1 MTTIAP
7 EILNNYKKT
16 FEDNKQSEPV
26 SIYELVG
33 KELKQLEL
41 RNEDEEIVQ
50 AEDFFTVM
58 VEDLNEFEE
67 KSWSKGNGYK
77 TPKFPMISDKLEGLD
92 SGLYL
97 LPAESNAGKSAMMMN
112 IVEDLVM
119 CQENKLFGLYFS
131 LDDSK
136 HEIIPR
142 LIAMR
147 EGIRIG
153 TVAKPQRA
161 QNMINE
167 NHEEAQ
173 LLIDELAKRE
183 AGINN
188 LKANSNRFMIV
199 DSTKVKTLD
208 EMKAYIERVYNYV
221 KAIDPEMNL
230 VVAIDSIKDIRL
242 DDHYNIKTTNEAS
255 DFIAREVKHWTV
267 EFDMPIFSSVHL
279 RKLNGNRRPT
289 LDDLKDSNVLVY
301 EASVIW
307 LLFNDVSKNKQGAK
321 IFHRLENQEEK
332 LPIIEFDWAK
342 NKKSS
347 YKGRSFCY
355 FAPEMS
361 RAAEC
366 NADAM
371 RRFNALLYE
380 A

>member
-1 MTTIAP
+1 MKLRKLKVNKDKKD
-7 EILNNYKKT
+7 EIQELLNKNKEDLDLILR
-16 FEDNKQSEPV
+16 EDN
-26 SIYELVG
+26 
-33 KELKQLEL
+33 
-41 RNEDEEIVQ
+41 EDYVQ
-50 AEDFFTVM
+50 AEDYFNIMT
-58 VEDLNEFEE
+58 EDLKEFDT
-67 KSWSKGNGYK
+67 KAWIKGEGYK
-77 TPKFPMISDKLEGLD
+77 TPKFPMISEKLEGID
-92 SGLYL
+92 NGLYL
-97 LPAESNAGKSAMMMN
+97 LAAESNVGKSAILMN
-112 IVEDLVM
+112 IIEDLVM
-119 CQENKLFGLYFS
+119 CEENNLFGIYIS

-136 HEIIPR
+136 NEIIPR

-161 QNMINE
+161 QKMIDDN
-167 NHEEAQ
+167 NEEAE

-183 AGINN
+183 IGINN
-188 LKANSNRFMIV
+188 LKANSNKLMII
-199 DSTKVKTLD
+199 DSTKVRTLD
-208 EMKAYIERVYNYV
+208 EIKEYIDRVYNYI

-230 VVAIDSIKDIRL
+230 VVAIDSIKDIIL

-255 DFIAREVKHWTV
+255 DVIARAVKHWTV
-267 EFDMPIFSSVHL
+267 EFDLPIFSSVHL

-321 IFHRLENQEEK
+321 IFHRHENQEEK

-347 YKGRSFCY
+347 YKGRTFCY

-366 NADAM
+366 GIDAV

>member
-1 MTTIAP
+1 MKRLAP
-7 EILNNYKKT
+7 KEILTVKKET
-16 FEDNKQSEPV
+16 NEETLTD
-26 SIYELVG
+26 L
-33 KELKQLEL
+33 LKDTTAELEL
-41 RNEDEEIVQ
+41 RNEDEDRVQ
-50 AEDFFTVM
+50 AEDFFSVM
-58 VEDLNEFEE
+58 KEDLVEFEE

-77 TPKFPMISDKLEGLD
+77 TPRFPMIAEKLEGVD

-97 LPAESNAGKSAMMMN
+97 LPAESNAGKSATMMN
-112 IVEDLVM
+112 VVEDLVM
-119 CQENKLFGLYFS
+119 CEENKLFGLYFS

-136 HEIIPR
+136 YEIIPR
-142 LIAMR
+142 VIAMR

-161 QNMINE
+161 QNMIDE
-167 NHEEAQ
+167 NHEDSE

-188 LKANSNRFMIV
+188 LKANANKMMIV
-199 DSTKVKTLD
+199 DSTKVRTLD
-208 EMKAYIERVYNYV
+208 EMKAYIERVYNYI
-221 KAIDPEMNL
+221 KAIDPEKNL
-230 VVAIDSIKDIRL
+230 VVAIDSIKDIIL

-255 DFIAREVKHWTV
+255 DFVARAVKHWTV

-321 IFHRLENQEEK
+321 IFHRNENQEEK

-347 YKGRSFCY
+347 FKGRTFCY

-366 NADAM
+366 GIDAVK
-371 RRFNALLYE
+371 RFNALLYE

>member
-1 MTTIAP
+1 MTTTSP
-7 EILNNYKKT
+7 EKNETSVTDILKGNVKLEY
-16 FEDNKQSEPV
+16 
-26 SIYELVG
+26 
-33 KELKQLEL
+33 EL
-41 RNEDEEIVQ
+41 RNEEEETVQ
-50 AEDFFTVM
+50 AEDYFTVM
-58 VEDLNEFEE
+58 LDDLNEFDERSWNIGDGL
-67 KSWSKGNGYK
+67 KSPRFS
-77 TPKFPMISDKLEGLD
+77 TVTDKLEGLS

-97 LPAESNAGKSAMMMN
+97 LAAESNVGKSAIMTN
-112 IVEDLVM
+112 IVEDIVTHAP
-119 CQENKLFGLYFS
+119 NKTFGVYFS

-136 HEIIPR
+136 NELIPR
-142 LIAMR
+142 IIAMR
-147 EGIRIG
+147 EGIRIS

-161 QNMINE
+161 QNMIDN
-167 NHEEAQ
+167 NHEESE

-188 LKANSNRFMIV
+188 LKTDANKLMIV

-208 EMKAYIERVYNYV
+208 EIKAYITRVDNYI
-221 KAIDPEMNL
+221 KAIDPEMKL
-230 VVAIDSIKDIRL
+230 VVAIDSIKDIIL
-242 DDHYNIKTTNEAS
+242 DDHYGIKTTNEAS
-255 DFIAREVKHWTV
+255 DYIARAVKHWTV
-267 EFDMPIFSSVHL
+267 ELDIPIFSSVHL

-307 LLFNDVSKNKQGAK
+307 LLFNDVSKNKQAAK
-321 IFHRLENQEEK
+321 IFHRNEGQEEK

-347 YKGRSFCY
+347 YKGRTFCY
-355 FAPEMS
+355 FSPEMS

-366 NADAM
+366 SVDVM

>member
-1 MTTIAP
+1 MTMVPTDVANGKRAEE
-7 EILNNYKKT
+7 EIRKYLNGEK
-16 FEDNKQSEPV
+16 EEL
-26 SIYELVG
+26 ELV
-33 KELKQLEL
+33 K
-41 RNEDEEIVQ
+41 EDEGVIQ
-50 AEDFFTVM
+50 AEDYFSVM
-58 VEDLNEFEE
+58 KDDIDEFEE
-67 KSWSKGNGYK
+67 KSWAKGNGYV
-77 TPKFPMISDKLEGLD
+77 TPRFPMIHEKLEGID
-92 SGLYL
+92 SGLFL

-112 IVEDLVM
+112 ILEDLVM
-119 CQENKLFGLYFS
+119 HEPNKLFGLYFS

-142 LIAMR
+142 VIAMR
-147 EGIRIG
+147 EGIRIS
-153 TVAKPQRA
+153 TVAKPKRA
-161 QNMINE
+161 QNMIDE
-167 NHEEAQ
+167 NHEESSR
-173 LLIDELAKRE
+173 LIDELAKRE
-183 AGINN
+183 VGLNN
-188 LKANSNRFMIV
+188 LKANSNKMMIV
-199 DSTKVKTLD
+199 DSTKVHTLD
-208 EMKAYIERVYNYV
+208 QMKETIERVYNYV

-230 VVAIDSIKDIRL
+230 AVAIDSIKDIRL

-255 DFIAREVKHWTV
+255 DYVAREVKKWTV
-267 EFDMPIFSSVHL
+267 DFDIPILSSVHL

-321 IFHRLENQEEK
+321 IFHRPEGTEEK

-361 RAAEC
+361 RASEC
-366 NADAM
+366 NADST

>member
-1 MTTIAP
+1 MTAIAP
-7 EILNNYKKT
+7 EVIERAKNT
-16 FEDNKQSEPV
+16 FEDNKETSLTD
-26 SIYELVG
+26 I
-33 KELKQLEL
+33 LKGTVKLDLEL
-41 RNEDEEIVQ
+41 RDEDENYVQ
-50 AEDFFTVM
+50 AEDFFSVM

-77 TPKFPMISDKLEGLD
+77 TPKFPMIAAKLEGVD

-112 IVEDLVM
+112 ILEDMVT
-119 CQENKLFGLYFS
+119 CEENKLFGLYFS

-142 LIAMR
+142 VIAMR
-147 EGIRIG
+147 EGIRIS

-161 QNMINE
+161 QNMIDE
-167 NHEEAQ
+167 NHEEASI
-173 LLIDELAKRE
+173 LIDELAKRE
-183 AGINN
+183 VGINN
-188 LKANSNRFMIV
+188 LKANSNKLMIV

-208 EMKAYIERVYNYV
+208 EMKSYIERVYNYV
-221 KAIDPEMNL
+221 KAIDPEMNIA
-230 VVAIDSIKDIRL
+230 VAIDSIKDIRL

-267 EFDMPIFSSVHL
+267 EFDIPIFSSVHL

-321 IFHRLENQEEK
+321 IFHRNENQEEK

-347 YKGRSFCY
+347 YKGRTFCY
-355 FAPEMS
+355 FAPERS

-366 NADAM
+366 SQEATT
-371 RRFNALLYE
+371 RFNALLYE

>member
-1 MTTIAP
+1 MTAIAP
-7 EILNNYKKT
+7 EIVNNYKKT
-16 FEDNKQSEPV
+16 FEDNKQPEPV

-41 RNEDEEIVQ
+41 RNEDKEIVQ

-347 YKGRSFCY
+347 YKGR
-355 FAPEMS
+355 
-361 RAAEC
+361 
-366 NADAM
+366 
-371 RRFNALLYE
+371 
-380 A
+380 